1 MTYETVYEV
10 QWDGTRQRGA
20 YLFCEAEV
28 PQEAPRETASDV
40 TRESLRGHVA
50 DTLAHGPATMRGIA
64 AALGVEVQAVNVAL
78 YTLRRDG
85 VVHVRGKAWNQRRG
99 RPEHLYRLVGAE
111 Y

>member
-28 PQEAPRETASDV
+28 PQETPRPTGSDV
-40 TRESLRGHVA
+40 ARQSLRGRVV
-50 DTLAHGPATMRGIA
+50 DTLAHGPATMRALA
-64 AALGVEVQAVNVAL
+64 AALGVEINSINGAL
-78 YTLRRDG
+78 FTLRRDG
-85 VVHVRGKAWNQRRG
+85 LVLVRGKAWNPRRF
-99 RPEHLYRLVGAE
+99 RHEHLYRLAD